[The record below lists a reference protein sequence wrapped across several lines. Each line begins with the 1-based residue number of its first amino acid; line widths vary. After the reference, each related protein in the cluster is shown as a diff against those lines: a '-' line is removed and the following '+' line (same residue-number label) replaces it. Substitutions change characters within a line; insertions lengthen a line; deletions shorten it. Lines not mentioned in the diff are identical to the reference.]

1 MQDKDLNLIPLLK
14 SGAACFL
21 VRYYKDD
28 EKKILLDYLKKNDY
42 QWIIHSSAL
51 PRGQWF
57 FININSKVARV
68 GIVGIGIVSEVV
80 GNHAI
85 SVDDFI
91 TISNIYNQYNSI
103 KFIETK

>member
-1 MQDKDLNLIPLLK
+1 MQDKDLNLLPLLK
-14 SGAACFL
+14 SGTSCFL
-21 VRYYKDD
+21 VRYYKDEE
-28 EKKILLDYLKKNDY
+28 EKRLLDYLNKNNY
-42 QWIIHSSAL
+42 QWITHSSAL
-51 PRGQWF
+51 PRGSWF
-57 FININSKVARV
+57 FININSKVSRV